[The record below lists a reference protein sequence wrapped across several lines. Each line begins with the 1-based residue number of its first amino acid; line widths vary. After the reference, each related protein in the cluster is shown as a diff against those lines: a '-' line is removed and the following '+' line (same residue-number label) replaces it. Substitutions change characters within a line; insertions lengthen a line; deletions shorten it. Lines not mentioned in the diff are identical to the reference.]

1 MKFVI
6 SQMEANILFLNEA
19 VENITKLN
27 IKEIVAIV
35 AASLESKKEADIT

>member
-19 VENITKLN
+19 VENLTKLN
-27 IKEIVAIV
+27 IKKIVAVV